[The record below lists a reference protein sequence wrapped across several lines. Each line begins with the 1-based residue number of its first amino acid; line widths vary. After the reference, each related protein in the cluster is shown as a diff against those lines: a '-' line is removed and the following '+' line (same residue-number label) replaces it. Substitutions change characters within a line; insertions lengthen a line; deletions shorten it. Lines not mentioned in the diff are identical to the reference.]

1 MVLIVPAKP
10 DDAPA
15 IAAVHVAAWRET
27 YGGIVPQVVLD
38 GLSEVQR
45 TAQWRRILDS
55 PGIVLVARDGGRR
68 GRIVGFVQAMPLRD
82 PDAERGDGEIG
93 GLYLLREKQGRGIGR
108 ALAAAG
114 VRWLALEG
122 MRRLFIWVLAD
133 NRPAR
138 GFYKRLAAFPIVP
151 SMKPSAASG
160 CARCAIAGT
169 ACRVSDRTNVFSP
182 AGR

>member
-1 MVLIVPAKP
+1 MRPPLPP
-10 DDAPA
+10 YTWR
-15 IAAVHVAAWRET
+15 HGRET

-138 GFYKRLAAFPIVP
+138 GFYKRLGGVP
-151 SMKPSAASG
+151 
-160 CARCAIAGT
+160 
-169 ACRVSDRTNVFSP
+169 DRSQYETIGGKRLREVRYRWDRLP
-182 AGR
+182 RL